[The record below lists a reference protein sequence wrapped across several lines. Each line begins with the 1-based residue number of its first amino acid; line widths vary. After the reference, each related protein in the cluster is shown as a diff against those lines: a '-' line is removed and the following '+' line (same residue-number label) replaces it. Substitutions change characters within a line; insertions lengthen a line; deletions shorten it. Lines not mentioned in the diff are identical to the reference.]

1 MKHERRN
8 QQDALAPE
16 QRDLTRRELLE
27 VLTAGAI
34 TATVALS
41 VDSVASAQIQT
52 APVSPVPSTGEGK
65 IQRAIA
71 FNVESFPLQNVRLLE
86 GPFLQAQQRDEKY
99 LLQLEPDR
107 MLHNFRVNAGL
118 EPKAPVYGGWE
129 SVQPWVNIRAHG
141 HTLGHYLTAC
151 SLMYASTG
159 KTPFKQRVAYIVGE
173 LQECQGAGKHGLIC
187 AFPDKE
193 TQIDNLVAGRAAV
206 GVPWYTLHK
215 ILAGLRDA
223 CLYCNDPTALIVLA
237 RACDW
242 AIEKT
247 RDMTD
252 AQFERMLRIEH
263 GGMNEVLADA
273 YVLTGQSKYLTLSE
287 RFCHRAVLEPL
298 AQSRDTL
305 DGLHSN
311 TQIPKFIGFS
321 RLYGLTGRPDYLA
334 ASQFF
339 WQTVVSNRSWV
350 TGGNADAEHF
360 FPPADFAKHLGS
372 AKTMETCCS
381 HNMLKLS
388 RMLFMLDPSATYADY
403 FERTLYNSILAS
415 QDPDSGMMTYFQ
427 STRPGYL
434 KLYCTPVDS
443 FWCCTGT
450 GIENHAKYGD
460 SIYFRGRNALY
471 VNLFIPSTVTWT
483 EKGLTVTQTTRFPEV
498 GKTTLKL
505 TVDRPVA
512 LILNI
517 RHPAWCEGAAVK
529 VNGSPVPGR
538 GRSGSYISINRV
550 WKSGD
555 IIDVTLPMKL
565 QTVALPGSPDI
576 VAFVY
581 GPIVLAG
588 MLGRQ
593 RMNPGADQVVNE
605 RTIGDVLNE
614 PVEVPVLV
622 GDPARLADQIKPSA
636 TAPLTF
642 TTSGIGR
649 SGGVTMIPYYRVAHE
664 RYTLYWKVTAV

>member
-1 MKHERRN
+1 MKRE
-8 QQDALAPE
+8 
-16 QRDLTRRELLE
+16 RDLTRRELLE
-27 VLTAGAI
+27 VLTAGAV

-41 VDSVASAQIQT
+41 ADSVASPRPQA
-52 APVSPVPSTGEGK
+52 APTREGK
-65 IQRAIA
+65 IQRAVA
-71 FNVESFPLQNVRLLE
+71 FNAESFPLQDVRLLE
-86 GPFLQAQQRDEKY
+86 GPFLQAQHRDEQY

-129 SVQPWVNIRAHG
+129 TLQPWVNIRAHG

-159 KTPFKQRVAYIVGE
+159 KTPFQQRVAYIVGE
-173 LQECQGAGKHGLIC
+173 LQECQIAGKNGLIC

-193 TQIDNLVAGRAAV
+193 TQIDNLVAGRPAV

-223 CLYCNDPTALIVLA
+223 YLHCNDARALTVLA

-242 AIEKT
+242 AVEKT

-252 AQFERMLRIEH
+252 AEFERMLRIEH

-273 YVLTGQSKYLTLSE
+273 YVLTGESKYLELSE

-298 AQSRDTL
+298 AQSHDTL

-334 ASQFF
+334 AAQFF

-388 RMLFMLDPSATYADY
+388 RMLFMLNPSATFADY
-403 FERTLYNSILAS
+403 VERTLYNSILAS

-460 SIYFRGRNALY
+460 SIYFRGRDALY
-471 VNLFIPSTVTWT
+471 VNLFIPSTVTWK
-483 EKGLTVTQTTRFPEV
+483 EKSLTLTQTTRFPEV
-498 GKTTLKL
+498 GRTTLKV
-505 TVDRPVA
+505 TVARPVA
-512 LILNI
+512 MTLNI
-517 RHPAWCEGAAVK
+517 RHPAWCKGAAVK
-529 VNGSPVPGR
+529 VNGSPVQESGKP
-538 GRSGSYISINRV
+538 GSYIAINRV
-550 WKSGD
+550 WKNGD
-555 IIDVTLPMKL
+555 VIDVTLPMKL
-565 QTVALPGSPDI
+565 QTVALPDSTDM

-588 MLGRQ
+588 LLGRQ
-593 RMNPGADQVVNE
+593 GINPGADQVVNE

-622 GDPARLADQIKPSA
+622 GDPAKLGDQIKPSA
-636 TAPLTF
+636 NAPLTF
-642 TTSGIGR
+642 TASAIGQ
-649 SGGVTMIPYYRVAHE
+649 SGGVTLIPYYRVAHE
-664 RYTLYWKVTAV
+664 RYTIYWKTSAV